1 MLNLKLVREKP
12 REVET
17 AIRARGGRHLETLKK
32 LLETD
37 EARRKA
43 LKVAEDLR
51 AKKNALSAD
60 VGKAKAAKDEP
71 RAQALMKESEALKA
85 AFKAAD
91 EEAGAAEAQAA
102 KLALEIPNPPLP
114 TVPLGRGPEE
124 NQVVREYGEPL
135 VRSGNAAPYAAHW
148 EIGEALGIL
157 DFEAAAKLS
166 GARFAVLRGA
176 GARLERAL
184 ISFMLDVHTKIHGY
198 REVWTPFLVTGE
210 SMTGTG
216 QLPKFGEELYKCAED
231 DLYLIPT
238 AEVPLTNLHRGDT
251 LDAASLPRKYVAYT
265 PCFRREAGS
274 YGKDTKG
281 LIRNH
286 QFNKVELVT
295 LSHPDT
301 SDDLLE
307 SLTGHAESILQT
319 LGLAYRVM
327 ALCTGDL
334 GFASAKTYDLEVWMP
349 GEAGW
354 REISSCSNFTDFQ
367 ARRLNLRYRDAKGKG
382 GLVHTL
388 NGSALAVGR
397 TFAAILETYQE
408 PDGTVRVPD
417 ALRPYLGQDRIVKEA

>member
-1 MLNLKLVREKP
+1 MLDLKLVREKSG
-12 REVET
+12 EVET
-17 AIRARGGRHLETLKK
+17 AIRARGGRHLETLKQ
-32 LLETD
+32 LLEAD
-37 EARRKA
+37 EKRRKA
-43 LKVAEDLR
+43 LKVAEELR
-51 AKKNALSAD
+51 AKKNALSGE
-60 VGKAKAAKDEP
+60 VGKAKAAKDEA
-71 RAQALMKESEALKA
+71 RAQALMKESEALKEA
-85 AFKAAD
+85 LRGAD
-91 EEAGAAEAQAA
+91 EEAKKADETAAR
-102 KLALEIPNPPLP
+102 LALELPNVPYP
-114 TVPLGRGPEE
+114 TTPLGRGPEE
-124 NQVVREYGEPL
+124 NQVVREYGEARKGEGL
-135 VRSGNAAPYAAHW
+135 LLHGD
-148 EIGEALGIL
+148 IGQALGIL
-157 DFEAAAKLS
+157 DFEAGAKLS

-198 REVWTPFLVTGE
+198 KEVWTPFLVTGE

-251 LDAASLPRKYVAYT
+251 LPAESLPRKYVAYT

-295 LSHPDT
+295 LAHPDS

-307 SLTGHAESILQT
+307 ALTGHAESILQT

-334 GFASAKTYDLEVWMP
+334 GFAAAKTYDLEVWMP
-349 GEAGW
+349 GEDRW

-367 ARRLNLRYRDAKGKG
+367 ARRLNLRYRDVKGKG

-417 ALRPYLGQDRIVKEA
+417 ALRPYLGQDRIMKEV

>member
-1 MLNLKLVREKP
+1 MLDLKLVREKSG
-12 REVET
+12 EVET

-32 LLETD
+32 LLEAD

-43 LKVAEDLR
+43 LKTAEDLR
-51 AKKNALSAD
+51 AKKNALSSE
-60 VGKAKAAKDEP
+60 VGKAKARKDEA
-71 RAQALMKESEALKA
+71 RAQSLMKESEALKEA
-85 AFKAAD
+85 LRAAD
-91 EEAGAAEAQAA
+91 EEAKKADETAAR
-102 KLALEIPNPPLP
+102 LALELPNVPYP

-124 NQVVREYGEPL
+124 NQLVRDSGEPRKGAGL
-135 VRSGNAAPYAAHW
+135 LPHW
-148 EIGEALGIL
+148 EIGQALGIL
-157 DFEAAAKLS
+157 DFEAGAKLS

-198 REVWTPFLVTGE
+198 KEVWTPFLVTGE

-295 LSHPDT
+295 LSHPDE

-307 SLTGHAESILQT
+307 ALTGHAESILQT

-334 GFASAKTYDLEVWMP
+334 GFAAAKTYDLEVWMP
-349 GEAGW
+349 GEDRW
-354 REISSCSNFTDFQ
+354 REISSCSSFTDFQ

-417 ALRPYLGQDRIVKEA
+417 ALRPYLGQDRIVKEV